1 MPKKYFEIS
10 KEDMTIIG
18 TSKFYPGI
26 SIKKEIVTIITI
38 HYHIPSVRN
47 IALNVY
53 YVKASDGIYVYTPVY
68 SLDIAPI
75 IFQNEKSAIKFCKKH
90 LEDRLKELVEF

>member
-18 TSKFYPGI
+18 ISKFYPGI
-26 SIKKEIVTIITI
+26 SIKKEIVNIITI
-38 HYHIPSVRN
+38 HYCNPGIRD
-47 IALNVY
+47 IALNAY
-53 YVKASDGIYVYTPVY
+53 YVKANDGVYVYTPVY
-68 SLDIAPI
+68 SLDIAPMP
-75 IFQNEKSAIKFCKKH
+75 FQNEKSAIKFCKKH